1 MFTSARFQLDV
12 LSCVSGD
19 VKYERMELTTS
30 VLCWAGSSLEF
41 LRANWPLRCGEFDQT
56 AFRDVIGRARATDVA
71 RDDETKSSLSMFAGM
86 WEGVGGRGPQAV
98 GGASPV
104 DLHGEADH
112 RTAVFQPLDGKSQ
125 ADSQLGSGY
134 GEEGGK
140 RKTCDGTKRTVETER
155 DRKQDTSVRQEQCH
169 VPIVP
174 S

>member
-56 AFRDVIGRARATDVA
+56 AFRDVIGEDTRATDVA

-86 WEGVGGRGPQAV
+86 WVGVGEATPHRPWGVHHLWICMEKPIIGPASSSRWTVNLRLTVSWAAVTARREVNERHVMGQRGQ
-98 GGASPV
+98 
-104 DLHGEADH
+104 
-112 RTAVFQPLDGKSQ
+112 
-125 ADSQLGSGY
+125 
-134 GEEGGK
+134 
-140 RKTCDGTKRTVETER
+140 
-155 DRKQDTSVRQEQCH
+155 
-169 VPIVP
+169 
-174 S
+174 